1 MSNPHDERTTLDHTS
16 YPHLL
21 DAILACADRPT
32 LLTLRLVSHSLRD
45 LADRQLAHHLII
57 TSSSRPGAPGP
68 VTSRA
73 GRLPVLRRARLTA
86 PSLLA
91 ARVVDIVGDV
101 RAYPRHPVLARLNAR
116 GGVHTAR
123 MRHAPGGSL
132 AAACVLNVKEVV
144 VFTTITERQAGAP
157 ATAHAG
163 EGATSASPKRPAP
176 AAADMC
182 ALPSVSRVVLNVR
195 YDPNRPWLAQAV
207 IGDSGSNPG
216 GGGSADLTLPPSC
229 AQLVLLLT
237 EKATHRE
244 PQIGGGQWP
253 AVRAGGMLSSVVE
266 LAARPRRGALDVVL
280 VGVERLR
287 PEWLGM
293 PDLSGTEVQALLV
306 AEVERRAVELAY
318 EGRS

>member
-1 MSNPHDERTTLDHTS
+1 
-16 YPHLL
+16 
-21 DAILACADRPT
+21 
-32 LLTLRLVSHSLRD
+32 
-45 LADRQLAHHLII
+45 
-57 TSSSRPGAPGP
+57 
-68 VTSRA
+68 
-73 GRLPVLRRARLTA
+73 
-86 PSLLA
+86 
-91 ARVVDIVGDV
+91 
-101 RAYPRHPVLARLNAR
+101 
-116 GGVHTAR
+116 
-123 MRHAPGGSL
+123 
-132 AAACVLNVKEVV
+132 
-144 VFTTITERQAGAP
+144 
-157 ATAHAG
+157 
-163 EGATSASPKRPAP
+163 
-176 AAADMC
+176 
-182 ALPSVSRVVLNVR
+182 VR